1 MIATLRLLPLLLRRS
16 PRQSVA
22 AMALCAAGVAVAT
35 MVAGTLLVAQD
46 GLSRREDRL
55 VWREPDAV
63 ADRDATALVR
73 RSTELYRGQSIDVVE
88 IAPTD
93 AGAER
98 PGQVPVPPGLTV
110 VPGPGRAA
118 VSPALAA
125 LIERVPQEQLGGR
138 FGQVVDTIG
147 PDGLTRPEELVA
159 VVGRPVGGLGPAER
173 MGGGFR
179 AEDRIPGDPSPV
191 TPIAAFD
198 DRGTDWMLQTYRE
211 LGLVAVALV
220 VVPAAM
226 LVGSSAR
233 LTAARRERRL
243 AALRLAGATPWG
255 VRALAAGETALGAA
269 AGALAGV
276 AAARLVAPLLR
287 GVEVAGGSWFGG
299 DLALPPAR
307 AALLAATAT
316 GISVVV
322 AVVSLRRVTASPL
335 GVARSS
341 EARSAR
347 WPRVLALVGSL
358 VVLVLAAAS
367 ASEGG
372 SAVAMVAALA
382 MVMASLA
389 LVGPWITSLIGRV
402 LTTAARRPS
411 TLIAGRRIREDPGA
425 SYRVV
430 GAVVLAG
437 LVAGF
442 LAVVVPTAAS
452 LTGATG
458 SDRRLEGSAPAAAVS
473 ELQQIAGSLGATVSL
488 AGDGEDPTDPTPRQL
503 TVELGEDTSVEQLRT
518 ATASL
523 RQGAPLVAPTDD
535 LWGDMTL
542 ADDIG
547 RGALVVLVAALLL
560 AAAASTVAAAASVL
574 DQRRTLGRL
583 VLAGVDVGTLH
594 RSRRWQTTL
603 PLVSA
608 TTGSIA
614 LGLGC
619 GVALMTGFGL
629 QQDRIVDPSVLQLLG
644 VVALSWGIGVMS
656 AAVTRPMLVAVTRS
670 PDPVAR

>member
-1 MIATLRLLPLLLRRS
+1 
-16 PRQSVA
+16 
-22 AMALCAAGVAVAT
+22 MALCAAGVAVAT

-63 ADRDATALVR
+63 AAREATALVR
-73 RSTELYRGQSIDVVE
+73 RSTELYRGQGIDVVE
-88 IAPTD
+88 IEPT
-93 AGAER
+93 GTGIER
-98 PGQVPVPPGLTV
+98 PGRVPVPPGV
-110 VPGPGRAA
+110 DAVPGPDQAV
-118 VSPALAA
+118 VSPALAE
-125 LIERVPQEQLGGR
+125 LIERVPAERLGQR
-138 FGQVVDTIG
+138 FGQVVGTIG
-147 PDGLTRPEELVA
+147 PDGLTRPDELVA
-159 VVGRPVGGLGPAER
+159 VIGRPVGGLGPAER

-179 AEDRIPGDPSPV
+179 AEDRAPGDPSPV
-191 TPIAAFD
+191 TPVAAFD
-198 DRGTDWMLQTYRE
+198 DRGTDLLLRTYRDF
-211 LGLVAVALV
+211 GLVAVALV

-269 AGALAGV
+269 AGALVGV
-276 AAARLVAPLLR
+276 AATRLVAPLLR
-287 GVEVAGGSWFGG
+287 GVEVAGGGWFGS
-299 DLALPPAR
+299 DLTLPPAR
-307 AALLAATAT
+307 AALLAAAAT
-316 GISVVV
+316 GISGVV
-322 AVVSLRRVTASPL
+322 AAVSLRRVAASPL

-367 ASEGG
+367 ASNGG
-372 SAVAMVAALA
+372 SAIAMVAALA

-389 LVGPWITSLIGRV
+389 LVGPWITALIGRL
-402 LTTAARRPS
+402 LTAVARRPS

-442 LAVVVPTAAS
+442 LAAVVPTAAS
-452 LTGATG
+452 LGDASG
-458 SDRRLEGSAPAAAVS
+458 SDRRLEGWVPAAAVA
-473 ELQQIAGSLGATVSL
+473 QIEQVAGSLGATVSV
-488 AGDGEDPTDPTPRQL
+488 AGNDLDPTDPWL
-503 TVELGEDTSVEQLRT
+503 TVELGENTSVEQLRT
-518 ATASL
+518 ATAAL
-523 RQGAPLVAPTDD
+523 RRGAPLVAPTDD

-547 RGALVVLVAALLL
+547 RGAIVVLVAALLL
-560 AAAASTVAAAASVL
+560 AATASTVAAAASVL

-583 VLAGVDVGTLH
+583 VLAGVDLDALH

-614 LGLGC
+614 LGLAS
-619 GVALMTGFGL
+619 GVALMTGFGVPR
-629 QQDRIVDPSVLQLLG
+629 DRIVDPSVLQLLG
-644 VVALSWGIGVMS
+644 IVALSCAIGVLS